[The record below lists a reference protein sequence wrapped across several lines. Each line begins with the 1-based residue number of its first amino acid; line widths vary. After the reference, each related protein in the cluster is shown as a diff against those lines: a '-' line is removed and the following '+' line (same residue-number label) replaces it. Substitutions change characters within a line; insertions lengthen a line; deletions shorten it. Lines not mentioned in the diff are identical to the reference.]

1 MLLERSFFFRMKN
14 KFLKKYLCITLAA
27 AMISGAV
34 VPAAASQESGSGADS
49 AFSDDIQPSVEPT
62 SVPEP
67 EPTQEP
73 ESTPEPDIP
82 TETPQPTE
90 TPDDPTETPSPTET
104 PDDPTETP
112 QPTVTPGDPT
122 ETPSPTVTPGDPTET
137 PSPTVTPGDPT
148 GVPEEDQAVKKV
160 VEGIEALAK
169 EKLTLKHE
177 AKVKELRTAYNAL
190 TDEQKKKVTNYQQL
204 VKFEKQISALKK
216 NNAEEQEKAEGL
228 SDGTS
233 AAKSGTPVYYSS
245 MVSNLHAGREFYLD
259 SLKDNYQLSFSD
271 DFEDVMNQIEKEYKE
286 KNGLTDASDTR
297 ANGQT
302 ASSDSLLVRNWQ
314 DILAVYVYRQS
325 AQGITEYKMD
335 SSAKDD
341 LAAIFAEM
349 NPLVRD
355 ENNPSHVS
363 YGNYHINTYIKKN
376 NISQEDREVLKK
388 YVETDCKLLC
398 AIVTDAKGFIRQSV
412 GDDVS
417 EERVN
422 VIAAAYSLVGEVGYF
437 WGGKSTQIGADPS
450 WGNAAKVSA
459 AGSPSTGTTRAYGLD
474 CSGFVTW
481 AVINGYLDQGMQ
493 QAVGDGTSEQWINAN
508 VVSEQDAQPGD
519 LVFQSGPEAGSNNH
533 VGIICGK
540 TDAGD
545 WIAVHCSS
553 SKNGVTVGE
562 AYGASFRYIRQP
574 SFYPDQEELAQM
586 ISAGNSAD
594 NAEPAENTGDV
605 IETGTAFSD
614 TGSEGSEQTPKVG
627 GEDIFVDEEDLTDS
641 TADLEQNN
649 EIEVVFEDVDTGASV
664 SSDNN
669 GGAGSAEV
677 TDTLQG
683 ILDQN
688 DSVSQESGSAAG
700 GGTDLSDI
708 EVVFEN

>member
-90 TPDDPTETPSPTET
+90 TPDDPTETPSPTVT

-325 AQGITEYKMD
+325 AQGITEFKMD

-450 WGNAAKVSA
+450 WGNARKYRRQEV
-459 AGSPSTGTTRAYGLD
+459 RA
-474 CSGFVTW
+474 
-481 AVINGYLDQGMQ
+481 
-493 QAVGDGTSEQWINAN
+493 
-508 VVSEQDAQPGD
+508 
-519 LVFQSGPEAGSNNH
+519 
-533 VGIICGK
+533 
-540 TDAGD
+540 
-545 WIAVHCSS
+545 
-553 SKNGVTVGE
+553 
-562 AYGASFRYIRQP
+562 
-574 SFYPDQEELAQM
+574 QEP
-586 ISAGNSAD
+586 
-594 NAEPAENTGDV
+594 PAHM
-605 IETGTAFSD
+605 
-614 TGSEGSEQTPKVG
+614 
-627 GEDIFVDEEDLTDS
+627 DLTAADS
-641 TADLEQNN
+641 SH
-649 EIEVVFEDVDTGASV
+649 GP
-664 SSDNN
+664 
-669 GGAGSAEV
+669 
-677 TDTLQG
+677 
-683 ILDQN
+683 
-688 DSVSQESGSAAG
+688 
-700 GGTDLSDI
+700 
-708 EVVFEN
+708 